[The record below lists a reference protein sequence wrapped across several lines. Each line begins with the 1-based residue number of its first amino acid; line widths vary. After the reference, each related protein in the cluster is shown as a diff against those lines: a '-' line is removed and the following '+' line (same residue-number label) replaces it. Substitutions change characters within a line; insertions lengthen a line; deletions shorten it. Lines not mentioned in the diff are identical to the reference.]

1 MKLVIA
7 RSMVVSIL
15 LHVLALGLLMVSLD
29 LTPPIQPF
37 LPQGEI
43 IDAVAVED
51 KQVEQELAKL
61 KEADQQKR
69 DEELR
74 KQREMERKA
83 EELQKKSNEAEQ
95 KRKEEEV
102 RLADLKQKQEAE
114 EKKRKE
120 EEQKLAEVKKQQ
132 EELKKQ
138 QELEQKRKQEELAKA
153 EADRKKKE
161 AEEALKKQLAAEQAA
176 QDKADMNIINQ
187 YVARITSA
195 IQSEFNMTGLP
206 PGLSCVFQI
215 RMSPTGDVITLRI
228 DRSSGNTVFDT
239 RAETAVR
246 SAAPL
251 PVPEDPRVFNKM
263 REIRLTFAP
272 Q

>member
-1 MKLVIA
+1 MVI
-7 RSMVVSIL
+7 SVL
-15 LHVLALGLLMVSLD
+15 LHVLAFGLLMVSLD

-43 IDAVAVED
+43 IDAVAIDD
-51 KQVEQELAKL
+51 KQVEQEIAQL
-61 KEADQQKR
+61 KEAEQQKQN
-69 DEELR
+69 EQLK
-74 KQREMERKA
+74 KQRELERKA
-83 EELQKKSNEAEQ
+83 EELQKKSSEAEQ
-95 KRKEEEV
+95 KRKEEEI
-102 RLADLKQKQEAE
+102 RLADLKKKQEIE

-120 EEQKLAEVKKQQ
+120 EEQKLSDAKKQQ

-153 EADRKKKE
+153 K
-161 AEEALKKQLAAEQAA
+161 AEEALKKQLAAEQAAMQAA

-187 YVARITSA
+187 YVARITRA

-215 RMSPTGDVITLRI
+215 RMSPTGDVLTLRI
-228 DRSSGNTVFDT
+228 DRSSGNTIFDT

-251 PVPEDPRVFNKM
+251 PVPEDARVFAKM

-272 Q
+272 N